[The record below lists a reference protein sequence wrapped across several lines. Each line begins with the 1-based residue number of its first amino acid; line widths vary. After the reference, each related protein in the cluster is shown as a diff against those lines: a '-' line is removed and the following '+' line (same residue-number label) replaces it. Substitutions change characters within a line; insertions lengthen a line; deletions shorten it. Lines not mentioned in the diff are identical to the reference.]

1 MEESG
6 IASFNTSGSVDL
18 SLEGLELSPSKHM
31 ASCPN
36 DSGIVTAPTA
46 ADDGTCSDRSDGDGE
61 DLIHGSLSKEE
72 VYSPDQDGGDLQ
84 R

>member
-61 DLIHGSLSKEE
+61 DRSLSKEE
-72 VYSPDQDGGDLQ
+72 VYSPGDLQ